1 MILILLKNLQKP
13 NESMKKEKKA
23 PTLVMILNVIILNER
38 QKVLN
43 AFDSGI
49 FVKGKQGKG
58 LTSILDCLA
67 RVVKVYHHKQLK
79 ILTPKQML

>member
-49 FVKGKQGKG
+49 FVKGKQ
-58 LTSILDCLA
+58 
-67 RVVKVYHHKQLK
+67 
-79 ILTPKQML
+79 